1 MSMAAHKNSFNKY
14 IFSLA
19 KEPGKGQPIKSKTF
33 RQVLLSSNQTQRKT
47 SEPTTIQATKSRMR
61 SLDFEFQE
69 AIMELSNTLPSI
81 KEDQVK
87 N

>member
-33 RQVLLSSNQTQRKT
+33 RQVLLSSNQTQQ
-47 SEPTTIQATKSRMR
+47 PTTIHASKSKMR
-61 SLDFEFQE
+61 SLDF
-69 AIMELSNTLPSI
+69 
-81 KEDQVK
+81 
-87 N
+87 